1 MPLNRAALAR
11 ASVSALLLA
20 GLLAFR
26 PGLIALAPRSVA
38 SLTALLIVLIAD
50 VAGVGA
56 VRQFAGG
63 VFGTVRD
70 QRLMLWRN
78 LVAWSMYSLLAILI
92 ASELGINVSGLLLG
106 GAIVGVVAASG
117 AQAPVSNFFA
127 GLILLAGRPFAIG
140 DTVRLRSSMAS
151 SVEYEGTIVDSRAFY
166 TTLITADG
174 QLLRLPNSAVMSSVV
189 LIGGAPL
196 QADIDLELEDG
207 TDIAWVRRG
216 VEERLPAAAMVEIRP
231 RALDAGARRMSCR
244 VRVRSKQAIP
254 ADEVARA
261 LTEAAE
267 VARDQLPVAYVRGGG
282 VAAGRA
288 RR

>member
-11 ASVSALLLA
+11 ASISAALLA
-20 GLLAFR
+20 GLLVLR
-26 PGLIALAPRSVA
+26 PGLIGLAPRSVA
-38 SLTALLIVLIAD
+38 SLIALLIVLIAGI
-50 VAGVGA
+50 AGIGA
-56 VRQFAGG
+56 IRQFAGG

-151 SVEYEGTIVDSRAFY
+151 SVEYEGTVVDSRAFY

-174 QLLRLPNSAVMSSVV
+174 HLLRLPNSAVMSSVV

-196 QADIDLELEDG
+196 QADLDLELEEG
-207 TDIAWVRRG
+207 TDIGWIRRG
-216 VEERLPAAAMVEIRP
+216 LEERLPAAAMVEIRP
-231 RALDAGARRMSCR
+231 RLLDADAHRMSCR
-244 VRVRSKQAIP
+244 VRIRCQQSIP
-254 ADEVARA
+254 TDEVARA

-267 VARDQLPVAYVRGGG
+267 VARDQVPVAYVRGG
-282 VAAGRA
+282 VVAGRA